1 MKRLSMICLTAL
13 LLLLIAVPVHADHP
27 MPVQGGNMA
36 PAPAANP
43 DVVQGPLS
51 VQPAQDGVYQEA
63 AYRSGR
69 RPYTGGRT
77 SPAPGAGA
85 RTGTPAGNVRT
96 TPGTN
101 PANPATGYP
110 NRGTGLGGLFGGFA
124 AGALLGS
131 LFNPFGLFG
140 GGGYGTA
147 YGGGMSFL
155 SLIFWGVVIY
165 FVIRLF
171 RRARDN
177 KS

>member
-1 MKRLSMICLTAL
+1 MKRIWIMVLTASFL
-13 LLLLIAVPVHADHP
+13 WLNAI
-27 MPVQGGNMA
+27 PVQAQLPEPMYNESA
-36 PAPAANP
+36 VSQPPAAHP
-43 DVVQGPLS
+43 DASRDSLAGTQ
-51 VQPAQDGVYQEA
+51 AEDGVYREA

-69 RPYTGGRT
+69 RTYTGGRT
-77 SPAPGAGA
+77 APGAGA

-96 TPGTN
+96 APGTG
-101 PANPATGYP
+101 PANPAAPYP

-140 GGGYGTA
+140 GAGYGTA

-155 SLIFWGVVIY
+155 SLIVWGVVIY

-171 RRARDN
+171 RRARH